1 MQYIWSNFDETFFR
15 SEGKWNWQNIVLK
28 YFLSETIHIQENG
41 SRGTKSLIPNSLRAC
56 AIVQCVGS
64 KPTFDCDSFNFYR
77 QHVRTPL
84 RICWLNVFCGSID
97 DACLIKGRSEKLDK
111 SLNGSFQHSAFVV
124 QSNYLKQSLFWSG
137 FCFLG
142 QFKRNSVKWDT
153 GTNKKIGQFNDKYK
167 NQGHIESSIYLLEW
181 FI

>member
-1 MQYIWSNFDETFFR
+1 MISVENECCFFFSWQTLIVLIYSMCRLETFNFCR
-15 SEGKWNWQNIVLK
+15 QRPASH
-28 YFLSETIHIQENG
+28 LSAQRFFVVQSMMHVW
-41 SRGTKSLIPNSLRAC
+41 LR
-56 AIVQCVGS
+56 
-64 KPTFDCDSFNFYR
+64 D
-77 QHVRTPL
+77 
-84 RICWLNVFCGSID
+84 
-97 DACLIKGRSEKLDK
+97 EKVDE

-124 QSNYLKQSLFWSG
+124 QSNYLKQSLFSNRTILVTDSQSWSG
-137 FCFLG
+137 FCFLD

>member
-1 MQYIWSNFDETFFR
+1 MNIRTFVAKFAIWFSENEGGGQRPFGTFPKINPFWR
-15 SEGKWNWQNIVLK
+15 RRL
-28 YFLSETIHIQENG
+28 
-41 SRGTKSLIPNSLRAC
+41 SLIPDYDLDDRCESGCNRKKQHAHD
-56 AIVQCVGS
+56 AIYTVQ
-64 KPTFDCDSFNFYR
+64 P
-77 QHVRTPL
+77 
-84 RICWLNVFCGSID
+84 
-97 DACLIKGRSEKLDK
+97 EKLDK

-124 QSNYLKQSLFWSG
+124 QSNYLKQSLFSNRTILVTDSQSWSG
-137 FCFLG
+137 FCFLD